1 MKPLDPI
8 ALTQALGDT
17 AADRRLEV
25 LRQVGLTGS
34 ISQAARGVGISYKA
48 AWQAVDTLS
57 NLSGVTLV
65 ERTVGGTG
73 GGGARLTE
81 HGQALLALADALA
94 QARTAVLTRF
104 AQAPAAARL
113 APALGL
119 RTSLRNALTAQVLWL
134 QTDTQTVRVGLGL
147 GWPESDVRRVAD
159 AIGQADPREA
169 SAGAAGDWAR
179 ASAATATHANAD
191 LVAAITA
198 ESTELLGL
206 QPGLPLLALCKATAV
221 TLTAPDFA
229 PLAACHALDGTLVRV
244 HPGAGRPQAVLQCPG
259 GQQLVGF
266 ADPTLPLA
274 QGQPARA
281 HIAESAVVL
290 ALP

>member
-8 ALTQALGDT
+8 ALTQALGDA

-57 NLSGVTLV
+57 NLSGATLV
-65 ERTVGGTG
+65 ERTVGGPG

-94 QARTAVLTRF
+94 QARAAVLTRF
-104 AQAPAAARL
+104 AQAPVAARL
-113 APALGL
+113 VPALGL

-147 GWPESDVRRVAD
+147 GWPEPGVGPVAD
-159 AIGQADPREA
+159 AIGRADPRQA
-169 SAGAAGDWAR
+169 SAGSAGDSAR
-179 ASAATATHANAD
+179 ASDATATRANAD

-198 ESTELLGL
+198 ESAELLGL
-206 QPGLPLLALCKATAV
+206 QPGLTLLALCKATAV
-221 TLTAPDFA
+221 TLTAPEA
-229 PLAACHALDGTLVRV
+229 EPPATCHALDGTLIRV
-244 HPGAGRPQAVLQCPG
+244 HAGAGRPQAVLQCPG

-266 ADPTLPLA
+266 ADPPLPLA

-281 HIAESAVVL
+281 HIAESVIVL